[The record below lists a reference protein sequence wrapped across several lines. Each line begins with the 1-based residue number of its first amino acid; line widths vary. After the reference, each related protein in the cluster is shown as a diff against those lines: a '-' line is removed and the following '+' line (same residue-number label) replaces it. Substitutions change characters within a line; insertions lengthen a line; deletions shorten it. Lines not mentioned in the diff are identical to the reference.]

1 MGVGGDRMKEKLYV
15 QPLGSEGYMIMR
27 DGSARERVAMVHD
40 GIQIILAYCTVRSD
54 AERIKACLDA
64 FSGLTTEQILDGKWL
79 KGGM

>member
-1 MGVGGDRMKEKLYV
+1 MKEKLYV
-15 QPLGSEGYMIMR
+15 QPLGSEGYAVMR
-27 DGSARERVAMVHD
+27 
-40 GIQIILAYCTVRSD
+40 D